1 MLFTSLTLIMR
12 DWGTGRLPLTAV
24 FLLLVNISLGY
35 SFPPLRICPR
45 SCSSCVSKNIGS
57 LPRSVVFAVSDEVEQ
72 DPEFEQIKD
81 QQFRERNKRWLVLVD
96 DEESMRMAVGD
107 YLYDRG
113 YKVTACADADA
124 LVEVVSMPPE
134 ENKLPVV
141 PDVIISDIRMP
152 GRDGL
157 ALLKYIRAN
166 KRLSRVPVVLLTAKA
181 FTVDRIEGYNSGAD
195 VYLTK
200 PFDPE
205 ELLAIVDNLI
215 VRRQQM
221 TGSKGRLADLQEE
234 MANIKQILKINGSN
248 LVQKTDVYLTL
259 SEREVLEM
267 VCDGM
272 SNIDIAKKRGV
283 TPERVGGIL
292 QQLYFKTDT
301 RSRTELVRWAL
312 KTGYVPKRK

>member
-1 MLFTSLTLIMR
+1 MR
-12 DWGTGRLPLTAV
+12 DWGSGRRSLTAG
-24 FLLLVNISLGY
+24 FLLLVNLSLGY
-35 SFPPLRICPR
+35 SFTPLRSCPHHR
-45 SCSSCVSKNIGS
+45 YSWAATNVGY
-57 LPRSVVFAVSDEVEQ
+57 LPRSILFAASDAVEQ

-157 ALLKYIRAN
+157 ALLKYIRSN

-200 PFDPE
+200 PFDPD
-205 ELLAIVDNLI
+205 ELLSIVDNLI

-267 VCDGM
+267 LCDGL

-283 TPERVGGIL
+283 TSERVGGIL

-312 KTGYVPKRK
+312 KTGYVPKRM

>member
-1 MLFTSLTLIMR
+1 MR
-12 DWGTGRLPLTAV
+12 DWGSGRRSLTAG
-24 FLLLVNISLGY
+24 FLLLVNFSLGY
-35 SFPPLRICPR
+35 SFTPLRSCPHHR
-45 SCSSCVSKNIGS
+45 YSWAATNVGY
-57 LPRSVVFAVSDEVEQ
+57 LPRSILFAASDAVEQ

-134 ENKLPVV
+134 EKKAA
-141 PDVIISDIRMP
+141 S
-152 GRDGL
+152 
-157 ALLKYIRAN
+157 
-166 KRLSRVPVVLLTAKA
+166 SKA

-200 PFDPE
+200 PFDPD

-259 SEREVLEM
+259 GEREVLEV
-267 VCDGM
+267 VCDGL

-283 TPERVGGIL
+283 TSERVGGIL

-312 KTGYVPKRK
+312 KTGYVPKRM